1 MEYKLY
7 ELPYAFSGLEPNID
21 KETME
26 VHYSKHYRG
35 YTEKLNKAV
44 SDFPDYRIEN
54 LLSEVSTR
62 NQDIRN
68 NGGGYYNHSLF
79 FSILT
84 PGGNSPSNVME
95 NTIRSNFG
103 CSFSDFK
110 NMLIKKGLSH
120 FGSGWVWVYKDSD
133 GKLNLSTSSNQ
144 DNPLMD
150 ISFPNGGTPILGIDL
165 WEHSYYLK
173 YKNNR
178 EEYLEKIIEILD
190 WNKIEMLYERG

>member
-1 MEYKLY
+1 
-7 ELPYAFSGLEPNID
+7 
-21 KETME
+21 
-26 VHYSKHYRG
+26 
-35 YTEKLNKAV
+35 
-44 SDFPDYRIEN
+44 
-54 LLSEVSTR
+54 
-62 NQDIRN
+62 
-68 NGGGYYNHSLF
+68 
-79 FSILT
+79 
-84 PGGNSPSNVME
+84 
-95 NTIRSNFG
+95 
-103 CSFSDFK
+103 
-110 NMLIKKGLSH
+110 MLIKKGLSH